1 MANRQFL
8 EQSNSEYKQKIE
20 DELEELKSK
29 AQKVGKQALIV
40 GGSVLLVYSLVS
52 LLSSG
57 SDVKKSENPKQKKA
71 EVNSKPVKKSI
82 LNDGPSFLTE
92 VLKEQALV
100 FVLGLAA
107 KKLGDFLK
115 NLDQTKTS

>member
-1 MANRQFL
+1 
-8 EQSNSEYKQKIE
+8 
-20 DELEELKSK
+20 
-29 AQKVGKQALIV
+29 
-40 GGSVLLVYSLVS
+40 LVYSLVS

-82 LNDGPSFLTE
+82 PNDGPSFLTE